1 MSEAPTR
8 PIAESSES
16 AACTSHHAEASA
28 PLTVRPPR
36 RSTDVLLF
44 FACASSIA
52 ACAWWALAL
61 DERPDVGALGTGES
75 ARVLAGADSPAIDLA
90 SSAALDL
97 AAFRTPI
104 WVAPPLPP
112 APAEPPP
119 QPKPEPPPPP
129 PPPLKWQ
136 LLAIVRAASNAL
148 PHAMIYDPESDRVL
162 ELAAG
167 DAHSGATISAVHA
180 DRVIIQR
187 GRHTHTL
194 LLDPRI
200 AATPSPAEGVP

>member
-1 MSEAPTR
+1 M
-8 PIAESSES
+8 S
-16 AACTSHHAEASA
+16 AA
-28 PLTVRPPR
+28 PTVRPPR
-36 RSTDVLLF
+36 ASTDAMLF
-44 FACASSIA
+44 GACVVCLA
-52 ACAWWALAL
+52 ACAWWAMSASR
-61 DERPDVGALGTGES
+61 DSMRTGEQGH
-75 ARVLAGADSPAIDLA
+75 VEPMINAGNEDRTPANTLV
-90 SSAALDL
+90 ALNL

-112 APAEPPP
+112 VPAVPPP
-119 QPKPEPPPPP
+119 QAKPEPPPPP

-136 LLAIVRAASNAL
+136 LLAIVRAPEDAAL
-148 PHAMIYDPESDRVL
+148 RAMIYDPESDAVI

-167 DAHSGATISAVHA
+167 DAHSSATISAVHA

>member
-1 MSEAPTR
+1 MSEAPTK

-16 AACTSHHAEASA
+16 PACTPHHAKVPA

-44 FACASSIA
+44 LACASSIV
-52 ACAWWALAL
+52 ACAWWAL
-61 DERPDVGALGTGES
+61 GTSHHSSTANEPGEP
-75 ARVLAGADSPAIDLA
+75 ADSVPAARDKSTRTDSPI
-90 SSAALDL
+90 ALDL

-112 APAEPPP
+112 ASAEPPP

-136 LLAIVRAASNAL
+136 LLAIVRSASNAL
-148 PHAMIYDPESDRVL
+148 PHAMIYDPESDSVL

-167 DAHSGATISAVHA
+167 DAHSSATISAVHA

>member
-1 MSEAPTR
+1 MNDAPIK
-8 PIAESSES
+8 PIGESSES
-16 AACTSHHAEASA
+16 AACTSHHAEAPA

-44 FACASSIA
+44 VACASSIV
-52 ACAWWALAL
+52 ACAWWAL
-61 DERPDVGALGTGES
+61 GTSHHSSTANEPGEP
-75 ARVLAGADSPAIDLA
+75 ADSVPAARDKSTRTDSPI
-90 SSAALDL
+90 ALDL

-104 WVAPPLPP
+104 WVAPPHPP
-112 APAEPPP
+112 AQPESAP

-136 LLAIVRAASNAL
+136 LLAIVRAHSDMP
-148 PHAMIYDPESDRVL
+148 PHAMIYDPESDSVH

-167 DAHSGATISAVHA
+167 DAHSGAIISAVHA
-180 DRVIIQR
+180 DRVIIRR

-194 LLDPRI
+194 LLDPRV
-200 AATPSPAEGVP
+200 AATPSPAEGAP